1 MLGIGYK
8 IKNQFG
14 VLTPYKFEDYTDYEE
29 AKAFYEANKADYE
42 VKGIHIDLVNIPEK

>member
-14 VLTPYKFEDYTDYEE
+14 VLTPYDFKDYTDYEAAKEFYETHKAEYE
-29 AKAFYEANKADYE
+29 AKG
-42 VKGIHIDLVNIPEK
+42 VHIELVNIPEE